1 MAFIGSIFS
10 GYAAGQIGKYNQAVY
25 NQQAALQRRKT
36 EVARQVYNTLDR
48 PRLVKKFERD
58 YDYLFVNLLKS
69 GAEVREGESPYLA
82 LLDTRINQAT
92 DLAIE
97 DYNST
102 TAYYDGMNQS
112 LLLESKGIGER
123 YKGQLTQRAE
133 YLKAGATIGGNLY
146 SSGGTSILAS

>member
-1 MAFIGSIFS
+1 MAFIGSLV
-10 GYAAGQIGKYNQAVY
+10 AAQTAVAIGKYNQALY
-25 NQQAALQRRKT
+25 SQQAALQRRKT

-102 TAYYDGMNQS
+102 TAYYDGINQS

-133 YLKAGATIGGNLY
+133 FLKAAATIGGNLY